1 METNKIPIKDFLS
14 LLFFT
19 IVWGEGKVARV
30 GEMRA
35 DISNTPR
42 EEELL
47 LDSAYCMPT
56 IYLFYTRA
64 RYS

>member
-1 METNKIPIKDFLS
+1 MQIKIVELS
-14 LLFFT
+14 CKFLFFAFFGLFGL
-19 IVWGEGKVARV
+19 WRL

-56 IYLFYTRA
+56 IYLFHEGPLL
-64 RYS
+64 